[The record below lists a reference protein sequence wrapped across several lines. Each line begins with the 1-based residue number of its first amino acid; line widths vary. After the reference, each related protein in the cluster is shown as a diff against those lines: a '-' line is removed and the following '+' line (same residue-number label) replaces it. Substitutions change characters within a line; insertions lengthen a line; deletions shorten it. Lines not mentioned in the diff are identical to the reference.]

1 MRFSILIPSWNNL
14 EFLKLCVRSFRLNS
28 RYPHQIIIHVNQG
41 SDGTLEWVKSE
52 GLEYTYSEQNIG
64 VCWALNG
71 MRPLVKT
78 DYIAFANDDMYAL
91 PDWDFYLE
99 QEILRLGHKLFFL
112 SSTLIQPRKFFC
124 SAIIAPQDYGQGVED
139 FREADLLRDFATF
152 AHPDWFGSTWPLN
165 VVHRDTWDMVGGY
178 SVEYSP
184 GMYSDPDFSA
194 KLWMAGVRYF
204 KGISRSR
211 LYHFEARSTAR
222 VTKNNGSRQFLFKW
236 GITSSSFM
244 RNVLRRGEPFD
255 ETKLL
260 DINTLPLKKD
270 ILRSR
275 LKRILESVKK
285 TGNAKT
291 LWQ

>member
-1 MRFSILIPSWNNL
+1 
-14 EFLKLCVRSFRLNS
+14 
-28 RYPHQIIIHVNQG
+28 
-41 SDGTLEWVKSE
+41 
-52 GLEYTYSEQNIG
+52 
-64 VCWALNG
+64 
-71 MRPLVKT
+71 
-78 DYIAFANDDMYAL
+78 
-91 PDWDFYLE
+91 
-99 QEILRLGHKLFFL
+99 
-112 SSTLIQPRKFFC
+112 
-124 SAIIAPQDYGQGVED
+124 
-139 FREADLLRDFATF
+139 
-152 AHPDWFGSTWPLN
+152 
-165 VVHRDTWDMVGGY
+165 
-178 SVEYSP
+178 
-184 GMYSDPDFSA
+184 
-194 KLWMAGVRYF
+194 
-204 KGISRSR
+204 
-211 LYHFEARSTAR
+211 HFEARSTAR